1 LEYDASRTREKK
13 RGTLRDGTRGIG
25 GTNISGEFF
34 FIFVEHVLILQIVV
48 YIYENVMINFSQS
61 NTPCIRRRN
70 NKEVE
75 QRKGGGGSEGGKK
88 RAGGRKVKDI
98 NTMATGEEVEL
109 WGGHK
114 IMLSELRS
122 AALICSTLCCCMHP
136 PHM

>member
-48 YIYENVMINFSQS
+48 YIYENVMINFSLS
-61 NTPCIRRRN
+61 NTPCNRRRN

-109 WGGHK
+109 
-114 IMLSELRS
+114 
-122 AALICSTLCCCMHP
+122 
-136 PHM
+136 